1 MVDHSHRDED
11 LNGSAVENLVQQIRS
26 LIDTRG
32 LGVGDGLPSERE
44 LCDMFSSSRNTVR
57 EAMRMLKTYGVVD
70 VRPKVGAVLIDRR
83 MDTVFDLYSFGTIKL
98 DRKSFLDTQGF
109 RNLIEAGGFDTLVD
123 RITSTDI
130 EDLHALNDAMQ
141 AETEPERCALQD
153 YRFHAR
159 LIAVL
164 DNRQITEI
172 YRIMMPVMLR
182 IMENRVLH
190 GKSWADN
197 HSEHLGIIQALE
209 ASDRIAYQYRMSR
222 HLQAGLG
229 LVDAP
234 DEEKSN

>member
-1 MVDHSHRDED
+1 MVDPAQRDED
-11 LNGSAVENLVQQIRS
+11 PSGSAVENLVQQIRS

-44 LCDMFSSSRNTVR
+44 LCEMFSSSRNTVR

-98 DRKSFLDTQGF
+98 DRKTFLDTQGF
-109 RNLIEAGGFDTLVD
+109 RSLVEAGGFDTLVD
-123 RITSTDI
+123 RITAADI
-130 EDLHALNDAMQ
+130 ADLHELNDAMQ
-141 AETEPERCALQD
+141 AETESEGRALQD

-172 YRIMMPVMLR
+172 YRIMMPVILR

-197 HSEHLGIIQALE
+197 YAEHLGIIQALE
-209 ASDRIAYQYRMSR
+209 ARDRLAYQYRMSK
-222 HLQAGLG
+222 HLRAGLN

-234 DEEKSN
+234 DEQQSN